1 MLIVRIN
8 ILKFFLSLTQKAK
21 FGGHMYV
28 VFITMPSQGR
38 MVRLNVHFEMFGES
52 MIFQES
58 VHRLSI
64 VVVSYIKKK
73 NLECAYLF
81 SGESSRTG
89 VWWAL

>member
-1 MLIVRIN
+1 
-8 ILKFFLSLTQKAK
+8 
-21 FGGHMYV
+21 MYV

-73 NLECAYLF
+73 NFKFAFLF
-81 SGESSRTG
+81 SGESSCYWCLVGSLGFGSMSSWPSKPISFLYLT
-89 VWWAL
+89 AI